1 MPKWS
6 GPMLSEGRIVG
17 ASGKDWLDFDQQIDL
32 LRERGLEVEDDEEC
46 IRFLQNVGYYRLS
59 GYFRYWQKDPAH
71 QGNTFK
77 NGATFNQVRELYLT
91 ERRLADG
98 LAGTLRKVEVAL
110 ATRFAHAYGREVAEE
125 GGLARGQGFTL
136 PSNPETP
143 PVDFFVCRDLDRSKE
158 PFIEH
163 YRDKIPGGVPSADAY
178 DRLPVWVAVCVLSF
192 GTLSRCLAAS
202 GESGVLNAVAE
213 SVGVKRRYFDSQ
225 VRSLVYLRNRIA
237 HHARLWNHIV
247 TNSPGM
253 APNIRRRMQ
262 QNRGAY
268 APQSVY
274 EVCVVLSM
282 LAEGLGVVDAGYLDR
297 IDESLKSHDELNMGL
312 RHPKK
317 C

>member
-1 MPKWS
+1 M
-6 GPMLSEGRIVG
+6 
-17 ASGKDWLDFDQQIDL
+17 
-32 LRERGLEVEDDEEC
+32 
-46 IRFLQNVGYYRLS
+46 
-59 GYFRYWQKDPAH
+59 
-71 QGNTFK
+71 
-77 NGATFNQVRELYLT
+77 
-91 ERRLADG
+91 
-98 LAGTLRKVEVAL
+98 
-110 ATRFAHAYGREVAEE
+110 
-125 GGLARGQGFTL
+125 
-136 PSNPETP
+136 
-143 PVDFFVCRDLDRSKE
+143 
-158 PFIEH
+158 
-163 YRDKIPGGVPSADAY
+163 
-178 DRLPVWVAVCVLSF
+178 
-192 GTLSRCLAAS
+192 
-202 GESGVLNAVAE
+202 LNAVAE